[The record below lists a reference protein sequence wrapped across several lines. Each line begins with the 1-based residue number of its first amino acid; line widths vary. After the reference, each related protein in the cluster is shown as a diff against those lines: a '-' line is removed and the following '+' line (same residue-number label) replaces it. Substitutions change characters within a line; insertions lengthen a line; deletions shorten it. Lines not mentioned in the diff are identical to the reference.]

1 MIFFHQNES
10 GARSPHSK
18 TAMKKLT
25 LLDVT
30 LLIVLAVLVMM
41 FLPHI
46 FDQSHIN
53 SARATA
59 MRNRGRGIWMVIVD
73 ANAERV
79 SLGQPVLF
87 PGDLAEAGT
96 TFANAEDY
104 FTYLM
109 SDGVDTRVV
118 AKEPKHRIVQDLKPQ
133 MLIGP
138 GVPMDTNNVSVL
150 PPNNA
155 WHVVGVATDT
165 PPELP
170 FLVTRNA
177 KASEIKRP
185 ITERAEQ
192 DLVPLAQNIK
202 PFGNDRA
209 VWVTRGGSTFDAR
222 RRQFTHARLFPVPNP
237 ELPVLPAQG
246 GFQ

>member
-87 PGDLAEAGT
+87 PGDLA
-96 TFANAEDY
+96 
-104 FTYLM
+104 
-109 SDGVDTRVV
+109 
-118 AKEPKHRIVQDLKPQ
+118 
-133 MLIGP
+133 
-138 GVPMDTNNVSVL
+138 
-150 PPNNA
+150 
-155 WHVVGVATDT
+155 
-165 PPELP
+165 
-170 FLVTRNA
+170 
-177 KASEIKRP
+177 
-185 ITERAEQ
+185 
-192 DLVPLAQNIK
+192 
-202 PFGNDRA
+202 
-209 VWVTRGGSTFDAR
+209 
-222 RRQFTHARLFPVPNP
+222 
-237 ELPVLPAQG
+237 
-246 GFQ
+246 